1 MGSMLP
7 YMPYMDPM
15 GYGYMIYPKL
25 QNLHDFAYYI
35 CQLSD
40 AKLWHQKKS
49 SIHAMPCHDN
59 PWSV

>member
-40 AKLWHQKKS
+40 AKLWHQEKS
-49 SIHAMPCHDN
+49 SIHAMP
-59 PWSV
+59 